1 MTCISNKCGRIKT
14 GRKYRASNLSKD
26 KVFKKIKQ
34 VWKGLSLLFDQKFI
48 WENWDELG
56 INVCVWICSK
66 FTYNVIY

>member
-34 VWKGLSLLFDQKFI
+34 VWKGLSLLFD
-48 WENWDELG
+48 
-56 INVCVWICSK
+56 
-66 FTYNVIY
+66 